1 MSGQNWNSTLNRY
14 AQYSHFGIVK
24 MAVFVALSASSAS
37 YVLISC
43 YIKAHRTRRLE
54 LELLMNMQNLQRCCA
69 LCRGE

>member
-1 MSGQNWNSTLNRY
+1 MRNIAMLAIDN
-14 AQYSHFGIVK
+14 AK